1 MKVFE
6 FFFFP
11 VSGSE
16 SYKDALGFH
25 TNYFVNNGGFLWG
38 LLLAF
43 AVAILIAL
51 IFYFGLCKN
60 YNFAKKANWWIA
72 SVVVAVIAYLSLRH
86 IFVGMRPD

>member
-16 SYKDALGFH
+16 SYKDALAFH

-38 LLLAF
+38 LLLALV
-43 AVAILIAL
+43 VAILI
-51 IFYFGLCKN
+51 
-60 YNFAKKANWWIA
+60 
-72 SVVVAVIAYLSLRH
+72 VT
-86 IFVGMRPD
+86 